1 MGFGFQFLFQQ
12 LFETTDYQND
22 LISCIYKMNARV
34 ARFWWNWKSHIFFF
48 YFYFKSESFNKGC
61 IM

>member
-22 LISCIYKMNARV
+22 LISCIYKMNARL
-34 ARFWWNWKSHIFFF
+34 ARFWWNWKSHIFFLF
-48 YFYFKSESFNKGC
+48 LLKIRELQ
-61 IM
+61 